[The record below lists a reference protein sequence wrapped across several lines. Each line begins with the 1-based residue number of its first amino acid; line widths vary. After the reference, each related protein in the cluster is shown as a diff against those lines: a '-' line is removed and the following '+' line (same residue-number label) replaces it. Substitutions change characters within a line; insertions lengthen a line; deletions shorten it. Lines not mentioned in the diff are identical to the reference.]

1 MSILAEEFL
10 LQAFTYKVTVNW
22 VWHSKA
28 PADKLPIPGF
38 YRGASIHG
46 C

>member
-1 MSILAEEFL
+1 MRILAEEFL

-28 PADKLPIPGF
+28 LADKLPMSGF
-38 YRGASIHG
+38 YRKTSIHG